1 MKTIKEQQDE
11 RRERKLAQVRR
22 KVANGSLVIR
32 QMTAEERE
40 RHQPATGE
48 PKRP

>member
-11 RRERKLAQVRR
+11 QRERKLAHVRR
-22 KVANGSLVIR
+22 KVANGTLVIR

-40 RHQPATGE
+40 RNPPSPRE
-48 PKRP
+48 PKRS